1 MNSESVEQLLGRLYR
16 EGVRLTAYGNRLKCT
31 GPAQIVAEAQSAV
44 ADRKAE
50 IIAFL
55 QAQPTGEPTT
65 EITRLERP
73 ARIPLSFA
81 QQRLWFLQEMQPGSP
96 AYNIPFAIE
105 IEGSLDFDAFK
116 TSLNAIVSRHE
127 VLRTNFVSVNG
138 EPCQQISESK
148 AVAIDEI
155 DLRSQANGIEQ
166 VRAAA
171 ISSAKEPFDLRNDL
185 LLRVAVYRVEN
196 TRWVVLFTI
205 HHVVSDAWSTE
216 ILLRE
221 LDRHYRAALL
231 GKSAELPALPVQY
244 ADFSIWQREWL
255 KGEVLTEQLGYW
267 QQQLQGELP
276 TLQLPTDY
284 PRKRVQTFAG
294 AVEHFSISADTT
306 SKLTRLTQ
314 EYSASL
320 FMTLMAAFNLFL
332 RRYSG
337 QQDLLVGTPIAN
349 RHRREVEGM
358 IGLFVNTLA
367 IRTKLRPRE
376 TFTDVLKRVRQTTL
390 DAYQHQDLP
399 FEKLVEALQP
409 DRDMSL
415 SPLFQVRF
423 RLENAPP
430 EEVNLPGI
438 KLRRLPQEW
447 VSAKLDLAV
456 DMYETPKGLVGGFE
470 YNKDLFAPETVRRMV
485 EHFVTLLDSIANR
498 PNGRVGDLSV
508 MGADET
514 HRNLLEW
521 NRREK
526 AFAENA
532 CYHELFEAQVE
543 RTPDSVAVIFDP
555 ATAEADR
562 IELSYKDLNRRANQL
577 ARHLVTAG
585 VGPEDI
591 VAICIDRSVEMTV
604 ALLAVLKS
612 GGAYVPLD
620 PNYPKSRLAFLL
632 GDSNAKIL
640 LTTSDISIGDED
652 YDRQRNGG
660 CERIDIDSIDLDGYS
675 ATNLPSRA
683 SSDNLA
689 YLIYTS
695 GSSGTPKAVLV
706 PHRGLVNLTEDK
718 IRVCDI
724 QPGDCVLQF
733 FSFSF
738 DGSVPEFVM
747 TLAGGATLLVAP
759 STVLLP
765 GRQLRQ
771 LLIDNRVS
779 HITMTPSALTALP
792 TDEYPSLRMVLVGGE
807 APSEELIEQWSPG
820 RKFINAYGPTETT
833 VNASMVQC
841 GNGHATEATILPS
854 TNKQLYVL
862 DDELELTP
870 IGVVGELHI
879 GGIGL
884 ARGYHQQSALTAERF
899 IPNPFPPDANRKYN
913 VPLLYKTGDLAC
925 YLPDGRIRIVGRVDQ
940 QTKIR
945 GYRIEV
951 GEIEHVLEKHPK
963 VRAAL
968 VRVRKM
974 PNGDQQL
981 DSYGV
986 PVGSDAMNESAIRDY
1001 LAEELPKFMLP
1012 STFQW
1017 IEAIPLTKNGKLD
1030 VAALPLPQANQE
1042 AEKIKPRTEA
1052 EERLAVIFAEVLTVS
1067 EIGVEDN
1074 FFDLGGHSLMATR
1087 LVSMVWDT
1095 FQVEITVIDLFDA
1108 PSIAEL
1114 ARRIE
1119 QKSHLSHLVNVVVD
1133 DGDREEISL

>member
-1 MNSESVEQLLGRLYR
+1 MNPESIEQLLGRLYR
-16 EGVRLTAYGNRLKCT
+16 KGVRLTAEDDRLKCT
-31 GPAQIVAEAQSAV
+31 GPPEIVAEAQSAL

-55 QAQPTGEPTT
+55 KSQPTGEAPP
-65 EITRLERP
+65 EIQRLERP
-73 ARIPLSFA
+73 AQIPLSFA
-81 QQRLWFLQEMQPGSP
+81 QQRLWFLQEMQPGSA

-105 IEGSLDFDAFK
+105 IEGSLDLEAFQ
-116 TSLNAIVSRHE
+116 TSLNAIVDRHE
-127 VLRTNFVSVNG
+127 VLRTNFVSLDG

-148 AVAIDEI
+148 TIPLDEI
-155 DLRSQANGIEQ
+155 DLRSQAGGIEQ
-166 VRAAA
+166 VREAALA
-171 ISSAKEPFDLRNDL
+171 SAKQPFDLRNDL
-185 LLRVAVYRVEN
+185 LLRVSVYRVQDA
-196 TRWVVLFTI
+196 RWVVLFTI

-221 LDRHYRAALL
+221 LDSHYRAALL

-255 KGEVLTEQLGYW
+255 QGEVLAEQLGYW
-267 QQQLQGELP
+267 QQQLEGELP

-314 EYSASL
+314 ENSASL

-349 RHRREVEGM
+349 RHRREVEGL
-358 IGLFVNTLA
+358 IGLFVNTLV
-367 IRTKLRPRE
+367 IRTQLSPRQ
-376 TFTDVLKRVRQTTL
+376 TFLDVLEHVRQTTL
-390 DAYQHQDLP
+390 DAYEHQDLP

-415 SPLFQVRF
+415 SPLFQVKF

-430 EEVNLPGI
+430 EEVDLPGI
-438 KLRRLPQEW
+438 KLRRLPQEL
-447 VSAKLDLAV
+447 VTAKLDLSL
-456 DMYETPKGLVGGFE
+456 DMYETPKGLVGAFE
-470 YNKDLFAPETVRRMV
+470 YNSDLFAEGTIKRMV
-485 EHFVTLLDSIANR
+485 EHFVTLLDSIANS
-498 PNGRVGDLSV
+498 PNGRVADLPII
-508 MGADET
+508 GKDET
-514 HRNLLEW
+514 RRKLLEW

-526 AFAENA
+526 AYAEEA
-532 CYHELFEAQVE
+532 CYHELFEAQVD
-543 RTPDSVAVIFDP
+543 RTPESIAVIFDP
-555 ATAEADR
+555 ATTGKDR
-562 IELSYKDLNRRANQL
+562 IELSYQDLNHRANRL
-577 ARHLVTAG
+577 ARHLVTEG
-585 VGPEDI
+585 IGPEDV
-591 VAICIDRSVEMTV
+591 VAICIDRSVDMTV

-632 GDSNAKIL
+632 SDSNAKIL
-640 LTTSDISIGDED
+640 LTTSDISIDSTD
-652 YDRQRNGG
+652 PQQDGG
-660 CERIDIDSIDLDGYS
+660 FERIDVDSVSLDEYPID
-675 ATNLPSRA
+675 NLPARTSP
-683 SSDNLA
+683 DNLA

-695 GSSGTPKAVLV
+695 GSSGAPKAVLV

-733 FSFSF
+733 FSFCF

-747 TLAGGATLLVAP
+747 TLAGGAKLLLAP
-759 STVLLP
+759 STALLP
-765 GRQLRQ
+765 GPELRQ
-771 LLIDNRVS
+771 LLIDHQVS

-792 TDEYPSLRMVLVGGE
+792 QEDYPSLRMVLVGGE
-807 APSEELIEQWSPG
+807 APSRELIEQWNS
-820 RKFINAYGPTETT
+820 RRNFINAYGPTETT

-841 GNGHATEATILPS
+841 GNGHPLEATVLPS

-862 DDELELTP
+862 DDELELAP
-870 IGVVGELHI
+870 IGVAGELHI

-884 ARGYHQQSALTAERF
+884 ARGYHQQPSLTAERF
-899 IPNPFPPDANRKYN
+899 IPNPFPPDTDRKYN

-925 YLPDGRIRIVGRVDQ
+925 YLPDGRIRILGRVDQ

-945 GYRIEV
+945 GYRIEI
-951 GEIEHVLEKHPK
+951 GEIEQVLEKHPE
-963 VRAAL
+963 VRSGL
-968 VRVRKM
+968 VRVRET

-981 DSYGV
+981 HSYGV
-986 PVGSDAMNESAIRDY
+986 PAETEAVPEATIREY

-1012 STFQW
+1012 SSFQW
-1017 IEAIPLTKNGKLD
+1017 IDAIPLTENGKLD
-1030 VAALPLPQANQE
+1030 VASLPLPQTNNDTS
-1042 AEKIKPRTEA
+1042 KVKPRTEA
-1052 EERLAVIFAEVLTVS
+1052 EEKLAPIFAEVLSLTD
-1067 EIGVEDN
+1067 IGIGEN

-1087 LVSMVWDT
+1087 LVSMVWET

-1108 PSIAEL
+1108 PSIAQL
-1114 ARRIE
+1114 AQRIE
-1119 QKSHLSHLVNVVVD
+1119 HKSHLSHLVNEIAD
-1133 DGDREEISL
+1133 DGDREEIAL